1 MPTTSYT
8 GLAPTET
15 PTPTATPSVVPQDAP
30 DESSKASSTLPLAI
44 GIVIGLLLVITAI
57 VVVCFITVKRKK
69 KQTHSDENNEG
80 TYVHIRTYSCTIC
93 FEYVL
98 PHIHAM
104 M

>member
-80 TYVHIRTYSCTIC
+80 TYVHIHTVTL
-93 FEYVL
+93 YVSTMFAY
-98 PHIHAM
+98 IHAM
-104 M
+104 T